1 MFNLEEYTE
10 KASNI
15 MMSTQDLLSRYGQDQ
30 LRSEHI
36 LLALIEDEEN
46 AAIDAL
52 KNLKVN
58 IQKLKD
64 KTEELVKEYGGN
76 PTSTGNV
83 KQMYLTPDARHVLE
97 SAKSEA
103 SRMGDEK
110 IGTEHLLLG
119 MVKTSDSMAAR
130 VLMRFGVNDEK
141 VYNAI
146 LAVRKA
152 GKSKES
158 ENLDALSKFTTDLT
172 QQAKDGKL
180 DPVIGRDEEM
190 ERMIEILGRKRKNNP
205 VLIGDPGVGKTAIVE
220 GLAQLVASGK
230 IPDYMMDKR
239 ILSLDMGRLVAGTK
253 FRGEFEERLKSLID
267 AVKGSDG
274 KVILFIDELHTVVG
288 AGSVEGG
295 SLDASN
301 MLKPALAR
309 GELRCIGATTLEDY
323 RKYIEK
329 DKALARR
336 FQSINVDEPTEE
348 ETIKIL
354 LGLKPSYET
363 HHGVEIENAAIE
375 MAVKLSSRYITDRF
389 LPDKAIDLIDEAA
402 SRVKFENSF
411 IPSEIIESQNKIS
424 ELEEEIN
431 DAAIAGDYQKAALKK
446 SELEKVKG
454 EFSKV
459 QEEWKKHQENIPK
472 VVNVDVIAKIVERW
486 TGIPVSRLMEDE
498 RNKLI
503 NLEKIIHQRIV
514 DQEEAVSVI
523 SSTIRRARAGL
534 KDPNRPMGTFLFVG
548 PTGVGKTETAKSLA
562 WALFNSD
569 NALIRIDMSE
579 YSEKHTVS
587 RLIGAPPGYVGYEE
601 GGQLT
606 EAVRRRPYSVILLDE
621 IEKAHPEI
629 FNSLLQVLD
638 DGRLTDGKGNTVDF
652 RNTVI
657 IMTSNIGSDYILE
670 SVEKGKREYLD
681 EAMIQELRRYFKPEF
696 LNRIDA
702 MVAFKPLEKSHMEF
716 IVDNF
721 ISKIRKNLENKKIE
735 IEITRKAKSLLAQK
749 GYDPAF
755 GARPLRRVIEFE
767 VEDKIADMII
777 ANKISEG
784 DKITIDE
791 EDGMITV
798 NAYRNLAN
806 TKT

>member
-10 KASNI
+10 KAANV
-15 MMSTQDLLSRYGQDQ
+15 MMSTQDILSRYGQDQ

-58 IQKLKD
+58 IAKLKD
-64 KTEELVKEYGGN
+64 KTEDLVKEYGG
-76 PTSTGNV
+76 SQVSSGGI
-83 KQMYLTPDARHVLE
+83 KQMYITPDARHVLE

-103 SRMGDEK
+103 TRMGDEK

-119 MVKTSDSMAAR
+119 MVKTPDSMAAR
-130 VLMRFGVNDEK
+130 VLLRFGVSDEK

-146 LAVRKA
+146 LSIRKS

-158 ENLDALSKFTTDLT
+158 ENLDALAKFTVDLT
-172 QQAKDGKL
+172 QQAKEGKL
-180 DPVIGRDEEM
+180 DPVIGREEEI

-220 GLAQLVASGK
+220 GLAQLVVSGK
-230 IPDYMMDKR
+230 VPDYMMNKR

-267 AVKGSDG
+267 AVKGNSN
-274 KVILFIDELHTVVG
+274 VILFIDELHTVVG

-336 FQSINVDEPTEE
+336 FQTIDVKEPSEE

-354 LGLKPSYET
+354 LGLKDSYES
-363 HHGVEIENAAIE
+363 HHGVKIENEAIE
-375 MAVKLSSRYITDRF
+375 TAVKLSSRYISDRF

-411 IPSEIIESQNKIS
+411 VPSEILEGQNKIS
-424 ELEEEIN
+424 ALEEEIN
-431 DAAIAGDYQKAALKK
+431 DAALSGDYEKAAMKK
-446 SELEKVKG
+446 AELEKIKK
-454 EFSKV
+454 EFAKI
-459 QEEWKKHQENIPK
+459 QEEWKKRQEKIPK
-472 VVNVDVIAKIVERW
+472 VVNSDVIAKVVERW
-486 TGIPVSRLMEDE
+486 TGIPVTKLMEDE
-498 RNKLI
+498 RNKLA
-503 NLEKIIHQRIV
+503 NLEELIHKRIV
-514 DQEEAVSVI
+514 DQEEAVRVV

-548 PTGVGKTETAKSLA
+548 PTGVGKTETAKALA
-562 WALFNSD
+562 EVLFNSE
-569 NALIRIDMSE
+569 NAMIRIDMSE

-629 FNSLLQVLD
+629 FNTLLQVLD

-670 SVEKGKREYLD
+670 SVESGKMDYLD
-681 EAMIQELRRYFKPEF
+681 EGMIQELRKYFKPEF

-702 MVAFKPLEKSHMEF
+702 MIAFRPLGKSHMES
-716 IVDNF
+716 IVEKF
-721 ISKIRKNLENKKIE
+721 ISKIRANLADKNITL
-735 IEITRKAKSLLAQK
+735 EITKNAIEYLAEK

-755 GARPLRRVIEFE
+755 GARPLRRLIEFE

-777 ANKISEG
+777 SKELSEG
-784 DKITIDE
+784 DKVIVDE
-791 EDGMITV
+791 EDGILSVSKSPATV
-798 NAYRNLAN
+798 
-806 TKT
+806 K